1 MKNVIIIFCLLAM
14 GGLPMMAQMELKE
27 NQFEGYVVKADG
39 SKMEGIVEIKN
50 IKQPWSF
57 QETILFFDKS
67 LLDNEKVKKK
77 EKTECKPGEYI
88 EYGIQDKRYGL
99 VSYTNMNQA
108 SGGTTTTAMSV
119 MKATTQNK
127 FFAEIYR
134 EGKVSLYRFY
144 NSPPDFWVT
153 SGDAQAQ
160 EMESFIRDCKENFD
174 ILIEKEG
181 EKAKAFGGITVK
193 KFFKDCDFV
202 VQKYED
208 KKYTKKPIRG
218 LKSALS
224 SESLR
229 GDALANAA
237 MEMIT
242 DYESECAK

>member
-1 MKNVIIIFCLLAM
+1 MRSLLA
-14 GGLPMMAQMELKE
+14 QSELKE
-27 NQFEGYVVKADG
+27 NQFEGYVIKADG
-39 SKMEGIVEIKN
+39 KRMDGIVEIKN
-50 IKQPWSF
+50 ISHPWSF
-57 QETILFFDKS
+57 QETVLFFDKS

-77 EKTECKPGEYI
+77 EKTECRPGEYV
-88 EYGIQDKRYGL
+88 EYGFQDRRYAL
-99 VSYTNMNQA
+99 VSYTNLNQA

-119 MKATTQNK
+119 MKGATQTK
-127 FFAEIYR
+127 FFAEVFR

-153 SGDAQAQ
+153 TGDAQAQ
-160 EMESFIRDCKENFD
+160 EMQTFIRDCKENFD

-181 EKAKAFGGITVK
+181 EKAKAFGGISVK

-208 KKYTKKPIRG
+208 KKYTKKPVKG
-218 LKSALS
+218 LKSAFA
-224 SESLR
+224 SENLR

-242 DYESECAK
+242 DYEAECAK